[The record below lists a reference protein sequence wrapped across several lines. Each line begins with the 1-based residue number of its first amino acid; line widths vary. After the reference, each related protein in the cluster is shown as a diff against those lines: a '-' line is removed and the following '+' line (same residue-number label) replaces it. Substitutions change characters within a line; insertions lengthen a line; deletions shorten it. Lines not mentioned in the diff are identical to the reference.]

1 MPESNEHREAKWAL
15 KGKNA
20 TAAICFV
27 VFVGMVGMSYAAVPL
42 YNIFCRVTGYGG
54 TTQVADVAPDQVLDR
69 VMEVR
74 FDANVARDMPWTFQP
89 VETTMQVRVGESA
102 IAYYRATNNADH
114 PVTGTA
120 SFNVSPDKAGVY
132 FSKIECFCF
141 TEQVLAAGESIK
153 MPVTFFV
160 DPELAE
166 DENLDKVQTITLSY
180 TFFEV
185 AEG

>member
-1 MPESNEHREAKWAL
+1 MSEHNEHENAKRVL
-15 KGKNA
+15 NGKNA
-20 TAAICFV
+20 TAAICVV
-27 VFVGMVGMSYAAVPL
+27 VFVGMVGLSYAAVPL

-54 TTQVADVAPDQVLDR
+54 TTQVAEMAPDQVLDR

-74 FDANVARDMPWTFQP
+74 FDANVARNMPWTFQP
-89 VETTMQVRVGESA
+89 VQTTMNVRVGESA
-102 IAYYRATNNADH
+102 IAYYKATNMADH

-120 SFNVSPDKAGVY
+120 SFNVSPDKAGSY

-141 TEQVLAAGESIK
+141 TEQVLAPGESIK

-160 DPELAE
+160 DPDLAE